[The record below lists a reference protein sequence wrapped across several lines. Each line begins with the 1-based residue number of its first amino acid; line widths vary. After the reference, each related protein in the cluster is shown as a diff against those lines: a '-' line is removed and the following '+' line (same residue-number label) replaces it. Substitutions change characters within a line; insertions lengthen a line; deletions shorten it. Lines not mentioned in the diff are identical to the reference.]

1 MGEKQVRPWMTIS
14 HCRMRLNGI
23 EEILS
28 DLIQKVNELHEHLDK
43 VVKE

>member
-1 MGEKQVRPWMTIS
+1 MTAPWMSIR

-23 EEILS
+23 EEVLGE
-28 DLIQKVNELHEHLDK
+28 LIVKIRELHNELDK